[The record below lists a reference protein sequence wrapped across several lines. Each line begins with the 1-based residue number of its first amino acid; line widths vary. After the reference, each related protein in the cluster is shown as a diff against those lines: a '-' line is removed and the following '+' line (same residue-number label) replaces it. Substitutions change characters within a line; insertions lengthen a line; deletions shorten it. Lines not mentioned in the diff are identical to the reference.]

1 MKRTWFIL
9 LLCIQTLGI
18 TARSNKELYKTLDS
32 LISCYDK
39 LTAEKE
45 QRINSIKQS
54 MGSIALTPEQTY
66 DLNMRLYDEYMA
78 YRFDS
83 AYYYI
88 NRNVQALRGTADR
101 RRFAA
106 SAIRMAHILSVSGLF
121 GRVHNLLGEINPDS
135 LNNEQKI
142 AYYNQQSELNLY
154 RSEMAQYTDYFTD
167 YIQQAQYYRQLIIQ
181 IAPQNSHDYIFNKAT
196 YISEQGDN
204 DKAIEMLENYLL
216 QLQEGSRDYSIV
228 TSSHSREQ
236 LAAFAGRNTNG
247 TGRQR

>member
-9 LLCIQTLGI
+9 LLCIQALGI

-54 MGSIALTPEQTY
+54 MGNITLTPEQTY
-66 DLNMRLYDEYMA
+66 DLNIRLYDEYMA

-88 NRNVQALRGTADR
+88 NKNVTALRGTADHQ
-101 RRFAA
+101 RFAA

-135 LNNEQKI
+135 LNDEQKI

-154 RSEMAQYTDYFTD
+154 RSEMAQYTDYFTE

-181 IAPQNSHDYIFNKAT
+181 IAPQNSQDYVFNQAT

-204 DKAIEMLENYLL
+204 DKAIEMLESNLL
-216 QLQEGSRDYSIV
+216 RRQPTRALPAAQCHQRREGS
-228 TSSHSREQ
+228 HPREQ
-236 LAAFAGRNTNG
+236 LAAL
-247 TGRQR
+247 TG